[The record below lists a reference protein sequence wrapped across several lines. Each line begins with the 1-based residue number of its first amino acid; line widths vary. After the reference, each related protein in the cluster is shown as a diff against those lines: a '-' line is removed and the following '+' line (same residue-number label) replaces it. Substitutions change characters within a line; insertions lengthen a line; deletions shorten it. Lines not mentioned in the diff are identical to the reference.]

1 MMSRRNAS
9 DTQALVGVG
18 ASFAA
23 TIVFGLIISCLLSA
37 SSGMPGSDLLHA
49 SVPATEMGQHPDA
62 DLAWNTPAIE
72 IAAHGDV
79 DRWQ

>member
-1 MMSRRNAS
+1 MMSRQNAS

-49 SVPATEMGQHPDA
+49 SIPPAATGQHLNA
-62 DLAWNTPAIE
+62 DLAWNTPALE